1 MSNIKYHVSPFPFVK
16 VRPPGVMY
24 NCNLI
29 KLWISP
35 ITGYT
40 KTGHDIEQSPLSRTF
55 IAREFCCS
63 DTSGAVTEVNTAN
76 CGFKLLYCCIKC
88 QEIGNCAIAK
98 RFSHFLYL

>member
-1 MSNIKYHVSPFPFVK
+1 MFPVSFVK
-16 VRPPGVMY
+16 ARPPGVMY

-63 DTSGAVTEVNTAN
+63 VTSGAGRGEHSKLWVQTIV
-76 CGFKLLYCCIKC
+76 LLYQISV
-88 QEIGNCAIAK
+88 G
-98 RFSHFLYL
+98 

>member
-1 MSNIKYHVSPFPFVK
+1 MFPVSFVK
-16 VRPPGVMY
+16 ARPPGVMY

-40 KTGHDIEQSPLSRTF
+40 KTGHDIEQSPLSSTF

-63 DTSGAVTEVNTAN
+63 DTSGAVKGEHSKLWVQTIV
-76 CGFKLLYCCIKC
+76 LLYQISA
-88 QEIGNCAIAK
+88 G
-98 RFSHFLYL
+98 